1 MKHVQ
6 MNALEASMETPIA
19 AAAQMT
25 GYLWNQTVPGAK
37 KTTKI
42 V

>member
-1 MKHVQ
+1 MEHVQ
-6 MNALEASMETPIA
+6 INALEASMETPIA
-19 AAAQMT
+19 VAALMT
-25 GYLWNQTVPGAK
+25 GYLWHPTVPGAK